1 MTEKWGIEN
10 QILQCEIKLN
20 DKVNMKLTEEEKML
34 HSNVWHTHREL
45 TDGIKKSH
53 GKIYSLLLGQFTQV
67 LIDKLKQDAD
77 WGQSLNCLTP
87 SPSSSWLRTMAN
99 TTEQNNLE
107 N

>member
-1 MTEKWGIEN
+1 
-10 QILQCEIKLN
+10 
-20 DKVNMKLTEEEKML
+20 MKLTEEEKML

-77 WGQSLNCLTP
+77 
-87 SPSSSWLRTMAN
+87 
-99 TTEQNNLE
+99 
-107 N
+107 